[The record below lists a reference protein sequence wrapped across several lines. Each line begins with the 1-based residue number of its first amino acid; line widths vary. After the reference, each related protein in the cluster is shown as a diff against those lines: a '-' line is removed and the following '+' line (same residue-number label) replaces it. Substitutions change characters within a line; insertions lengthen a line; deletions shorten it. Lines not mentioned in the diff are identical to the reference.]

1 MLNSS
6 GSFALANIRCAQ
18 PAPSPL
24 GEDVGIHPAAQPLDG
39 VCSAEELPPEDAAGP
54 AEVRVR
60 AARVRVVITDQVCYQ
75 CRSRSFS
82 SRAPAQ
88 RRGLCRA
95 RAQKLRKGRCVTLN
109 ALALRLL
116 CAVEL
121 HVPNNAL

>member
-1 MLNSS
+1 MNL
-6 GSFALANIRCAQ
+6 
-18 PAPSPL
+18 
-24 GEDVGIHPAAQPLDG
+24 EDVQLATLWPLVG
-39 VCSAEELPPEDAAGP
+39 K
-54 AEVRVR
+54 RK
-60 AARVRVVITDQVCYQ
+60 
-75 CRSRSFS
+75 
-82 SRAPAQ
+82 Q